1 MNNDTKSILASRTVW
16 AGLITMAAGIAQVY
30 GYDFSP
36 DAQAN
41 ALNLITGIVG
51 CIGGAG
57 AIFGRVV
64 AKKKIG

>member
-1 MNNDTKSILASRTVW
+1 MNNDTKSILTSRTVW

-41 ALNLITGIVG
+41 SLNLITGILA
-51 CIGGAG
+51 CLGGSG
-57 AIFGRVV
+57 AILGRVV